1 MFAYICLLLDVA
13 LICTNT
19 YYILIPLSGLETYI
33 KLPKPTVKNHV
44 RTVKR
49 QSILSRLGNKEE
61 IVKWPMDTNGRF
73 QVWPVFLTWSTS
85 LLWLNTPGHFD
96 IPFYQLS
103 LVLQTTKLIV
113 STSKTYQKTW
123 YLYLQQAAYWNDLG
137 FETPV
142 PAESDSFDWGAAD
155 IEKALRS
162 FLEAGGVL
170 RWECRHGWW
179 LKPLTT
185 SNVGYR
191 KPRVN
196 PVKKCKGLDQLP
208 GNYLSTGA
216 GFQPSTVQLLDMS
229 TECTVCE
236 CMLIVFA
243 TWYLYLQ
250 VSHHELNLLH

>member
-1 MFAYICLLLDVA
+1 M
-13 LICTNT
+13 
-19 YYILIPLSGLETYI
+19 
-33 KLPKPTVKNHV
+33 
-44 RTVKR
+44 
-49 QSILSRLGNKEE
+49 
-61 IVKWPMDTNGRF
+61 TNGYQREIF
-73 QVWPVFLTWSTS
+73 RCVFLKHVFLTWSTS
-85 LLWLNTPGHFD
+85 LLWLFTHLD
-96 IPFYQLS
+96 ILTYPFINYH
-103 LVLQTTKLIV
+103 
-113 STSKTYQKTW
+113 
-123 YLYLQQAAYWNDLG
+123 LYCKPPSSQPTETISA
-137 FETPV
+137 FEPPV

-236 CMLIVFA
+236 CILIVYA

-250 VSHHELNLLH
+250 VSHHEFNLLH

>member
-1 MFAYICLLLDVA
+1 MWGQRKGSQYFRDLATKRKSWNDQW
-13 LICTNT
+13 
-19 YYILIPLSGLETYI
+19 IPTG
-33 KLPKPTVKNHV
+33 
-44 RTVKR
+44 
-49 QSILSRLGNKEE
+49 
-61 IVKWPMDTNGRF
+61 DF
-73 QVWPVFLTWSTS
+73 QVCFFKTRFSYLVYLIAMAFY
-85 LLWLNTPGHFD
+85 TPGHFD

-103 LVLQTTKLIV
+103 LVLQTTKQ
-113 STSKTYQKTW
+113 S
-123 YLYLQQAAYWNDLG
+123 AYWNDLG
-137 FETPV
+137 FEPPV

-236 CMLIVFA
+236 CILIVYA

-250 VSHHELNLLH
+250 VSHHEFNLLH